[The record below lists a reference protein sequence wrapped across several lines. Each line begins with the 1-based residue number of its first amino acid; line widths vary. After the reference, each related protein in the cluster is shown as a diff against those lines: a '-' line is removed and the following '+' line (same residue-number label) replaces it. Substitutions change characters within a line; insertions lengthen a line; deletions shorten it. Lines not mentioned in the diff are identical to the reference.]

1 MGFTL
6 FFFFKAVAAK
16 LKAIAHNFFLEV
28 GERPQ
33 PLAEDVNNQL
43 GISRP
48 PETHQIS
55 MCGAILCQVASYL
68 RK

>member
-6 FFFFKAVAAK
+6 FLLKAVAAK
-16 LKAIAHNFFLEV
+16 LKEIAHNFLEV
-28 GERPQ
+28 CERPQ
-33 PLAEDVNNQL
+33 PHAEDVNNQL

-55 MCGAILCQVASYL
+55 MYGAILCQVASYF

>member
-16 LKAIAHNFFLEV
+16 LKEIAHIFLEV

-33 PLAEDVNNQL
+33 PHVEDVNNQL

-55 MCGAILCQVASYL
+55 MYGAILCQVARYF